1 MATKTAQI
9 SDLKYHLIS
18 EWMELNG
25 FVVDKEDDYLFVKEE
40 DKIKVGIVS
49 NGEGDHSFMVL
60 FLENGKPMS
69 SYTGD
74 LNLPTL
80 LGYLLWHSLLTNYR
94 ISK

>member
-1 MATKTAQI
+1 MATKTHEI

-25 FVVDKEDDYLFVKEE
+25 FVVSKDDDYMFIKEE
-40 DKIKVGIVS
+40 DNLKVAIVS
-49 NGEGDHSFMVL
+49 NGQGDHSFMIL
-60 FLENGKPMS
+60 FLENEKEMS
-69 SYTGD
+69 SFTGD

-94 ISK
+94 ITK